1 MGGKNT
7 KSKKGFSSSRLILI
21 LFLNILIVAGI
32 YLFFGWF
39 LNHTGFFSRESANTA
54 GFSLRQVGLCLVLG
68 GIVNGFLDYCFLIK
82 PLWELEE
89 SVQEFVDLAE
99 QDTWDQ
105 RKEIGERDSMETVL
119 KKLLSQQKIQKEKER
134 LEERQRQKAEIYALQ
149 TEINPHFLYNA
160 LDSIRGYALLHD
172 MEEISDITEALSRVF
187 RNMISDKRERLS
199 LRQELD
205 NINNYMKIQQFR
217 FNNKFKYISE
227 VEEELL
233 DKYMVPRMILQ
244 PLVENA
250 IMHGLECKTDGG
262 WVKVA
267 AYVTER
273 RFVLTVTDNG
283 VGISEERLEMLN
295 GIMQMKPVGYKT
307 SDAYKHMGIALTN
320 INQRIKLEFGSQ
332 YGIILNSTPNVRTST
347 EVVLPLLV
355 NRK

>member
-1 MGGKNT
+1 MEGKN
-7 KSKKGFSSSRLILI
+7 KNLKKGFSFTRLILVLI
-21 LFLNILIVAGI
+21 LNILVVAGI
-32 YLFFGWF
+32 YLFFDWF
-39 LNHTGFFSRESANTA
+39 LNHTDFFSRESADTA
-54 GFSLRQVGLCLVLG
+54 GFSLRQVWLCLVFA
-68 GIVNGFLDYCFLIK
+68 GIVDAFLDYCFLIK
-82 PLWELEE
+82 PLWGLEE
-89 SVQEFVDLAE
+89 SVQEFMNLAE
-99 QDTWDQ
+99 QETWDQ
-105 RKEIGERDSMETVL
+105 RREISELDSMETVL
-119 KKLLSQQKIQKEKER
+119 KKLISQQKIQKEKER

-160 LDSIRGYALLHD
+160 LDSIRGYALIHD

-217 FNNKFKYISE
+217 FNNKFQYICE
-227 VEEELL
+227 VDEELL
-233 DKYMVPRMILQ
+233 DKYVVPRMILQ

-262 WVKVA
+262 WVRIS

-283 VGISEERLEMLN
+283 VGINEERLEMLN
-295 GIMQMKPVGYKT
+295 EIMQMKPVGYKT
-307 SDAYKHMGIALTN
+307 SDAYKHMGIALIN
-320 INQRIKLEFGSQ
+320 INQRIKLEFGSK
-332 YGIILNSTPNVRTST
+332 YGVILNSTPNVRTST
-347 EVVLPLLV
+347 EVILPLLI